1 MPNVNHEILVWA
13 REAANLTREQAVNEL
28 GIGDPTSTVAV
39 QQLVA
44 LECGKSEPTRL
55 MLVKMAKHY
64 RRPLLTFYL
73 SAPPREEER
82 GTDFRALPPS
92 LEHAADSE
100 ALLDALLRNVRARQS
115 MVRAVLVDEQP
126 ERVSFIGTRTMSEGK
141 DVLLSSL
148 HELLGFDWSKYCTK
162 NTAED
167 AFSLLRTSA
176 EKAGVFVLLQ
186 GDLGSRQTVFDVE
199 VFRGFAIAD
208 EVAPFVVINDRDAKP
223 AWSFTLLHEMV
234 HLLLGQTGISGART
248 DSEIEKF
255 CSDVAIEFLFP
266 LPVLGDLLHCDLPE
280 KDLHAAMTRIAEFA
294 GVRYLSPRRVDYAK
308 FVSRAI
314 AMRTRCNPDGVADHD
329 RQADE
334 QKPGASDY
342 AVRRH
347 RIGNKLL
354 NLTQH
359 MMEAEALSTS
369 KAAKI
374 LGVNPKDVQA
384 LLRSGGPS

>member
-13 REAANLTREQAVNEL
+13 REAANLTREQAVDEL

-44 LECGKSEPTRL
+44 LECGKSEPTRPL
-55 MLVKMAKHY
+55 LVKMAKHY

-100 ALLDALLRNVRARQS
+100 ALLDALLRNVRASQS
-115 MVRAVLVDEQP
+115 MVRAMNNLN
-126 ERVSFIGTRTMSEGK
+126 VSFIGTRTMSEGK

-199 VFRGFAIAD
+199 VFR
-208 EVAPFVVINDRDAKP
+208 
-223 AWSFTLLHEMV
+223 
-234 HLLLGQTGISGART
+234 
-248 DSEIEKF
+248 
-255 CSDVAIEFLFP
+255 
-266 LPVLGDLLHCDLPE
+266 
-280 KDLHAAMTRIAEFA
+280 
-294 GVRYLSPRRVDYAK
+294 
-308 FVSRAI
+308 
-314 AMRTRCNPDGVADHD
+314 
-329 RQADE
+329 
-334 QKPGASDY
+334 
-342 AVRRH
+342 
-347 RIGNKLL
+347 
-354 NLTQH
+354 
-359 MMEAEALSTS
+359 
-369 KAAKI
+369 
-374 LGVNPKDVQA
+374 
-384 LLRSGGPS
+384 